1 MILNAEKITLADIGA
16 VLRRGVHEYRQLILP
31 SSVYALAPALIGLI
45 LLAVVGS
52 YGVSPMS
59 LPFAGGF
66 MLAAPAMLTGFFQ
79 MSLSLEKGESPG
91 VADPF
96 LASIRAPAGVWM
108 VAVFCAFMFAIWITD
123 AGVLY
128 AFLIGGVE
136 LPYAL
141 PWLVPPKD
149 EVFTF
154 WLWGSLM
161 GSVLAFIIFAVSAFS
176 VPLLFERRA
185 NLVDAVMASVKAVF
199 RNFIPCLSWGL
210 LISLAVIAAIIVL
223 PALVVVLP
231 ILAYASFAL
240 YRRVFPA

>member
-1 MILNAEKITLADIGA
+1 MVNAERITHSDIGA
-16 VLRRGVHEYRQLILP
+16 ALRRGVRDYRQLILP
-31 SSVYALAPALIGLI
+31 SSVYVLTPVLIGLI

-59 LPFAGGF
+59 LPLAGGF

-79 MSLSLEKGESPG
+79 MLLSLEKGESPG
-91 VADPF
+91 VTDSF
-96 LASIRAPAGVWM
+96 LAFIRAPAGVWM

-128 AFLIGGVE
+128 AFLIGDE
-136 LPYAL
+136 ALPYML

-149 EVFTF
+149 EVFIF

-185 NLVDAVMASVKAVF
+185 NLVDAVMASVKAVL
-199 RNFIPCLSWGL
+199 RNFLPCLSWGL
-210 LISLAVIAAIIVL
+210 LLSLAVIAAIIVL
-223 PALVVVLP
+223 PALIVVLP

-240 YRRVFPA
+240 YRRIFPA